1 MNTVLIADDEIN
13 IQKIIKAFLEK
24 SGYEVMPFSSGAELY
39 RYFLSLQQAPDQ
51 ILKICCIVLDVMMP
65 EIDGFEVCRLLR
77 EQTQI
82 PIIMVSARTSDF
94 DKVKGLRLGSDD
106 YLTKPF
112 SPIELVA
119 RVDALKRRFQY
130 MENTSLPSNPMQKKA
145 YEIGNLRL
153 FIESREAYRD
163 ERPFD
168 LSPTEFSLLLYL
180 SQNQHRAV
188 SREEL
193 LANVWNI
200 QSSMK
205 TRVIDD
211 TLKRLRKKLI
221 IVGSSIEIET
231 IWGYGYLL
239 RVGGNP

>member
-1 MNTVLIADDEIN
+1 MNTVLIADDELN
-13 IQKIIKAFLEK
+13 IQKIMKAFLEK
-24 SGYEVMPFSSGAELY
+24 NGYHVIAFTTGVDLFH
-39 RYFLSLQQAPDQ
+39 YFLSLQNTPLHLQD
-51 ILKICCIVLDVMMP
+51 ICCIVLDIMMP
-65 EIDGFEVCRLLR
+65 EKDGFEICKLLR
-77 EQTQI
+77 EHTRI
-82 PIIMVSARTSDF
+82 PIIMVSARSSDF

-106 YLTKPF
+106 YLAKPF

-130 MENTSLPSNPMQKKA
+130 TSEPSTLPIPFQKKIQK
-145 YEIGNLRL
+145 IGSLQL
-153 FIESREAYRD
+153 MIESREALSNNQS
-163 ERPFD
+163 FD
-168 LSPTEFSLLLYL
+168 LSPTEFTLLLYL
-180 SQNQHRAV
+180 SENQHRAV

-211 TLKRLRKKLI
+211 TLKRLRKKLKT
-221 IVGSSIEIET
+221 VHSEIEIET

-239 RVGGNP
+239 RNGGSL